1 MTVKIKL
8 KKIPS
13 PISVKATFNSTEAIA
28 TLRKGGDGTTQY
40 DRLDRMKDVH
50 EGILPPDGSTLVYDQ
65 ETDKY
70 EVKKIQFDDIDDN
83 LDGGS
88 F

>member
-8 KKIPS
+8 KKIPT
-13 PISVKATFNSTEAIA
+13 PISVKATFTSTEAVA
-28 TLRKGGDGTTQY
+28 TLKKDVGATNY
-40 DRLDRMKDVH
+40 DRLDRLKDVE
-50 EGILPPDGSTLVYDQ
+50 EGMLPADGATLVYDQ

-70 EVKKIQFDDIDDN
+70 EVKKLELKDIDEAD

>member
-1 MTVKIKL
+1 MTVQIKL

-13 PISVKATFNSTEAIA
+13 KISVKATLVGSEAIA
-28 TLRKGGDGTTQY
+28 TLKKDVGASNY
-40 DRLDRMKDVH
+40 DRLDRLKDVD
-50 EGILPPDGSTLVYDQ
+50 EGLLPQDGSTLVYDQ

-70 EVKKIQFDDIDDN
+70 EVKKLSLDDIDAD

>member
-1 MTVKIKL
+1 MTVKIKV
-8 KKIPS
+8 KKVPS
-13 PISVKATFNSTEAIA
+13 RVSVRATFNSTDAVA
-28 TLRKGGDGTTQY
+28 TLKKEVGGNNY
-40 DRLDRMKDVH
+40 DRLDRLKDVE
-50 EGILPPDGSTLVYDQ
+50 EGLLPSDGSTLVYDQ

-70 EVKKIQFDDIDDN
+70 EVKKLQIEDIDGD

>member
-8 KKIPS
+8 KKNPT
-13 PISVKATFNSTEAIA
+13 PISVKATFVSNEAVA
-28 TLRKGGDGTTQY
+28 TLKKDVGASNY
-40 DRLDRMKDVH
+40 DRLDRLKDVD
-50 EGILPPDGSTLVYDQ
+50 EGLLPQDGSTLVYDQ

-70 EVKKIQFDDIDDN
+70 EVKKLSLDDIDAD